1 MQMTEKEYS
10 LNELAR
16 EYSDNFPWGPV
27 NVRTLRFYISEGLL
41 PGPGRVG
48 PGKHYSEDHMVLLET
63 IRSMQQTG
71 TSISSIR
78 QMLSSLSPHQM
89 LENLAIQQEILQNKN
104 SSVERTRSSPV
115 DSGSTRLNA
124 IREDAFE
131 EGESLKHFR
140 ISSGVEIIINEELAF
155 EHRAELIEWVNTG
168 KSIFSRGGGR

>member
-1 MQMTEKEYS
+1 MTEKEYS

-16 EYSDNFPWGPV
+16 EYSDNFPWDPV
-27 NVRTLRFYISEGLL
+27 NVRTLRFYISERLL

-78 QMLSSLSPHQM
+78 QMLSTLSSDQL

-115 DSGSTRLNA
+115 DSDSPRLNA
-124 IREDAFE
+124 IREYAFE
-131 EGESLKHFR
+131 EGESSKRFR
-140 ISSGVEIIINEELAF
+140 ISSGVEIIINEELAL
-155 EHRAELIEWVNTG
+155 EHRTELIEWINAG

>member
-1 MQMTEKEYS
+1 
-10 LNELAR
+10 
-16 EYSDNFPWGPV
+16 
-27 NVRTLRFYISEGLL
+27 
-41 PGPGRVG
+41 
-48 PGKHYSEDHMVLLET
+48 MVLLET

-78 QMLSSLSPHQM
+78 QMLSTLSPHQL

-115 DSGSTRLNA
+115 DSDSPRLNA

-131 EGESLKHFR
+131 EGDSSKRFR

-155 EHRAELIEWVNTG
+155 EHRTELIEWINAG